1 VATKFTLTEKDQGGP
16 REAMRAAFVRAVC
29 EEPEEDVHR
38 LALAD
43 WLEDNG
49 GAGRAEFIR
58 GMIRAWRHPRFEVCY
73 HLPVVCQV
81 PAAVEASGWPSAGGP
96 FGGEL
101 LARWRQDHASLYPR
115 FRVEQLG
122 DVQGDAAEFRRGFV
136 ESITLTLD
144 AFLEHAVALFSA
156 HPITEVTLSDRG
168 LAEDPY
174 GQRFAWFATSPGQE
188 MAPSWARAA
197 LPPGLFGRLR
207 GGIVHPNAQGYGSEQ
222 AAWAALSAAC
232 VAYGRDL
239 VRLPEL
245 PP

>member
-101 LARWRQDHASLYPR
+101 LARWREDHASLYPR

-156 HPITEVTLSDRG
+156 HPITEVTLSDREPG
-168 LAEDPY
+168 EDPY
-174 GQRFAWFATSPGQE
+174 GPRFAWLTGDSMP
-188 MAPSWARAA
+188 AA
-197 LPPGLFGRLR
+197 ASAGGAWLPPGLFGRLR
-207 GGIVHPNAQGYGSEQ
+207 GGVINAHVQGYGSEQ